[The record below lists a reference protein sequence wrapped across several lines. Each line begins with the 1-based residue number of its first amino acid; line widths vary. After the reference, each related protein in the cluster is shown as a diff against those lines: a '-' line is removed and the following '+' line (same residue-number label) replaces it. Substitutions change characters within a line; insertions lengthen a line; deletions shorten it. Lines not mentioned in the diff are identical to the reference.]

1 MFFPQRDALPSSV
14 SKAGLCLLLNPVT
27 LSVIIIY
34 EYFICL
40 LVYCVSSRLK
50 SLCVQGSVLFIFV
63 SPEPGTVFDTFIIY
77 YVNG

>member
-34 EYFICL
+34 EYFSL
-40 LVYCVSSRLK
+40 LVYCISSRLK

-63 SPEPGTVFDTFIIY
+63 SPEPGTVFDTFIIN